1 MPPHRNLGSFILMLF
16 PIYVKGIKNT
26 QLDRYITFEELHQLI
41 QNGSHKGHVETIRLL
56 KSNRDDYYKS
66 LKETLPYITPHV
78 KVKQRNL
85 SDEEFDKNFICT
97 TGFMYFDIDNV
108 ADILNEK
115 QRIINKYRNQV
126 SMVCISPSGAGLTL
140 LFRVTNDITRYS
152 FQQVWNT
159 IKATILKDEKI
170 DTYAKGLIR
179 PMFLS
184 HDEEVYVNYNN
195 IITVELVDEKIGVD
209 PITISS
215 YNKVKPYFSGTTE
228 NTSTQN
234 KYQIYSIDEVLA
246 TIKTKT
252 IVAVNNPV
260 VEFREE
266 MVLEP
271 YIPNMIVD
279 GKKHK
284 TYYTLLHQWYYL
296 NQDVPLDYIFSYLF
310 YINNTRAKP
319 KMDMKELR
327 RMFNSVIDKIKETG
341 VFHIEPK
348 PRRVHWNLNN
358 KELTGKIK
366 ETIAKSLNGAFE
378 RHTTISKIQQAKKQ
392 LELEGKKITNR
403 AIAKMIEMD
412 VSTVGKRIKDKPV
425 DMGYEVSLW
434 N

>member
-1 MPPHRNLGSFILMLF
+1 MFIS
-16 PIYVKGIKNT
+16 Y
-26 QLDRYITFEELHQLI
+26 
-41 QNGSHKGHVETIRLL
+41 
-56 KSNRDDYYKS
+56 
-66 LKETLPYITPHV
+66 
-78 KVKQRNL
+78 
-85 SDEEFDKNFICT
+85 DED
-97 TGFMYFDIDNV
+97 
-108 ADILNEK
+108 
-115 QRIINKYRNQV
+115 
-126 SMVCISPSGAGLTL
+126 
-140 LFRVTNDITRYS
+140 
-152 FQQVWNT
+152 
-159 IKATILKDEKI
+159 
-170 DTYAKGLIR
+170 
-179 PMFLS
+179 
-184 HDEEVYVNYNN
+184 VYVNYNN

-228 NTSTQN
+228 TTSTQS
-234 KYQIYSIDEVLA
+234 KYHIYSIDEVLS

-252 IVAVNNPV
+252 IVPVSTPV

-348 PRRVHWNLNN
+348 IRRVHWNLNN

-378 RHTTISKIQQAKKQ
+378 RHTTINKIQQAKKQ

-403 AIAKMIEMD
+403 AIAKMIQMD
-412 VSTVGKRIKDKPV
+412 ISTVGKRIKDEPV
-425 DMGYEVSLW
+425 DMDYEVSLW